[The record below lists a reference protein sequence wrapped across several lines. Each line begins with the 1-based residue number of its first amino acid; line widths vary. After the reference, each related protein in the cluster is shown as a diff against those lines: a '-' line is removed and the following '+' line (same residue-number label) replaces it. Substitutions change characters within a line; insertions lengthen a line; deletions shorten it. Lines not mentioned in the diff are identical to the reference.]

1 MRREDEGEQADA
13 GLLLFQ
19 GGKEGGGDDATGDGE
34 AHEGTDPPHHFNLE
48 LKISSISMKHTLK
61 DQRKVLHRC
70 QGCYFESK
78 SATFHLRSFKNVP

>member
-34 AHEGTDPPHHFNLE
+34 AHEGTDPTHHFNLE
-48 LKISSISMKHTLK
+48 LIISSISMKYALK
-61 DQRKVLHRC
+61 DLRKVLDVKVVAFNLKML
-70 QGCYFESK
+70 QFN
-78 SATFHLRSFKNVP
+78 KNL